1 MKIGNV
7 VRLELRGFAIPG
19 KKNSKMIVRPKNG
32 RPMLI
37 TKPAIQ
43 KLEKQMVESIVSQ
56 LRLASQT
63 AGGATSTAA
72 QRHAWMLSSL
82 PSDDCWTKVKELSL
96 KAVLVPKGR
105 EGCNVEIERIK

>member
-19 KKNSKMIVRPKNG
+19 KKNSKMIVRPKKG

-43 KLEKQMVESIVSQ
+43 KLMKQMEESIESQ

-72 QRHAWMLSSL
+72 QRRSWIASST
-82 PSDDCWTKVKELSL
+82 PKDDCWTIVKELNL
-96 KAVLVPKGR
+96 KAVITPKGR
-105 EGCNVEIERIK
+105 EGCNIEIERIA